1 MPNTPKKIWN
11 FSDIFFLWYYF
22 FFWNDYR
29 LWNVF
34 SKKKN
39 ISKKKIS
46 RHIDFFFWSKVTSE
60 ESPKKSKKRRKWV
73 SGISGFAKI
82 VNLWN
87 FGRFTLVLKT
97 NFPKIVKLGILWC
110 TRVFLK
116 KISILFVEFW
126 KTHSVLDFQ
135 RWMRLTLFYQRNK
148 SCGSRYYITAWHGIM
163 WIRWWHKR
171 AYHMYSDVIFGWVL
185 WIWLSSWNFYLSILI
200 LFSQSLE
207 KLPGGAPGRRSF
219 GRPRFNI
226 CRVVVASLLGSPG
239 KC

>member
-11 FSDIFFLWYYF
+11 FSDIIFFLWYYF
-22 FFWNDYR
+22 FFLER
-29 LWNVF
+29 LSPLKRF
-34 SKKKN
+34 FKKKKYQQKKN
-39 ISKKKIS
+39 ITSY
-46 RHIDFFFWSKVTSE
+46 RFFFWSKVTNE

-87 FGRFTLVLKT
+87 FGRFTLVWKT

-110 TRVFLK
+110 TRVFWK

-200 LFSQSLE
+200 FFRNRLKS
-207 KLPGGAPGRRSF
+207 
-219 GRPRFNI
+219 
-226 CRVVVASLLGSPG
+226 CRGCAGPP
-239 KC
+239 